1 MRFKG
6 MRGGGG
12 GSGSIS
18 LCFEITCSEGREVRR
33 NGTGEGGGLRDVPFP
48 CWPPFH
54 FTTPLHP
61 PLPFSSS
68 SRFFFLFCECTQ
80 TTTRFGFV
88 PLLSPSPPPDT
99 TNTSFQ
105 HTDTQTTRE
114 EEGAEAPLP
123 LPLLA
128 FSAAGLL
135 LDDDKKGRASRRR
148 RRTGEREKR
157 ARANKAGHV
166 ISFEGG
172 TPPHTARGQAAGFS
186 TTQPAVCPKCVLSLS
201 SATPHLPPFA
211 LARCFSSFGEI
222 RTTPSSSPSSSLL
235 CFRPRKIH
243 TQQQQAS

>member
-1 MRFKG
+1 MYTNNNTLRF
-6 MRGGGG
+6 RP
-12 GSGSIS
+12 SPLLPSYLTHS
-18 LCFEITCSEGREVRR
+18 L
-33 NGTGEGGGLRDVPFP
+33 
-48 CWPPFH
+48 PP
-54 FTTPLHP
+54 TQQTPLSNTQTHRQHARRRAQRHP
-61 PLPFSSS
+61 CPCPS
-68 SRFFFLFCECTQ
+68 SRSPQQGFCLM
-80 TTTRFGFV
+80 TT
-88 PLLSPSPPPDT
+88 
-99 TNTSFQ
+99 
-105 HTDTQTTRE
+105 
-114 EEGAEAPLP
+114 
-123 LPLLA
+123 
-128 FSAAGLL
+128 
-135 LDDDKKGRASRRR
+135 KKGRASRRR